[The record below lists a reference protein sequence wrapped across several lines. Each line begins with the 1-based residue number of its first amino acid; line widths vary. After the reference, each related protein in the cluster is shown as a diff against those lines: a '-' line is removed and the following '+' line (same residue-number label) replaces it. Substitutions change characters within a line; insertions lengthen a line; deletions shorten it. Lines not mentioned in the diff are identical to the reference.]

1 MSVEGEVPLYD
12 ALSDDYDRFVNWEN
26 RLAYEMPFIE
36 RTLREVDACRVLD
49 VACGTGMHAIE
60 LARRDYKVVGTDPSV
75 PMIERAR
82 EKGSVGDL
90 AYGEV
95 RFIVAGFGELA
106 EKLALSP
113 ALRETC
119 PEPSRRACPEPGR
132 RVEGPVLSPVEGPV
146 LSPVEGPVL
155 SPVEGPVLSPVEGPV
170 LSPVEGVSG
179 PFDTVLCLGNSLPH
193 ALTAGDLSDALA
205 DFAAVLRPG
214 GLLLIQNRNF
224 DAVLARR
231 ERFMGSEAHR
241 EGDREWL
248 FVRFYD
254 FNPDGTITFNMI
266 VLRRD
271 AEGQWSQQ
279 VEATELCPLIYSE
292 LITSLTAAGF
302 TDIVCYG
309 DMQGAPFDPDRS
321 PNLVVTAR
329 KGLS

>member
-26 RLAYEMPFIE
+26 RLACEVPFIE
-36 RTLREVDACRVLD
+36 QALREADAHRVLD
-49 VACGTGMHAIE
+49 VACGTGRHAIE
-60 LARRDYKVVGTDPSV
+60 LARRGYKVVGADLSV

-82 EKGSVGDL
+82 ENAAALRQVHPERSRRAQDPAAGV
-90 AYGEV
+90 EV
-95 RFIVAGFGELA
+95 LFVVAGFGELA
-106 EKLALSP
+106 EKLALSQ
-113 ALRETC
+113 
-119 PEPSRRACPEPGR
+119 
-132 RVEGPVLSPVEGPV
+132 VEGM
-146 LSPVEGPVL
+146 
-155 SPVEGPVLSPVEGPV
+155 
-170 LSPVEGVSG
+170 SG
-179 PFDTVLCLGNSLPH
+179 PFDAVLCLGNSLPH
-193 ALTAGDLSDALA
+193 ALSAEDLGQALA

-231 ERFMGSEAHR
+231 ERFMGPEAHC

-254 FNPDGTITFNMI
+254 FHPGGTITFNMV

-279 VEATELCPLIYSE
+279 VEATELRPIISSGLIA
-292 LITSLTAAGF
+292 SLTAAAF

-309 DMQGAPFDPDRS
+309 DMQGVPFDRDHS

-329 KGLS
+329 RIA

>member
-1 MSVEGEVPLYD
+1 MSVEGAVPLYD

-36 RTLREVDACRVLD
+36 RTLRKVDACRVLD

-60 LARRDYKVVGTDPSV
+60 LARCGYKVVGADPSV

-90 AYGEV
+90 AHGEV
-95 RFIVAGFGELA
+95 RFIVAGFGELV

-113 ALRETC
+113 VLREAC
-119 PEPSRRACPEPGR
+119 PEPSPRARPEQSR
-132 RVEGPVLSPVEGPV
+132 RVEGPVLSSVEGPV
-146 LSPVEGPVL
+146 LSSVEGPVL
-155 SPVEGPVLSPVEGPV
+155 SSVEGLSD
-170 LSPVEGVSG
+170 
-179 PFDTVLCLGNSLPH
+179 PFDAVLCLGNSLPH

-205 DFAAVLRPG
+205 DFAAVLRTG

-224 DAVLARR
+224 DAVLACR
-231 ERFMGSEAHR
+231 ERFMGPEAHL

-254 FNPDGTITFNMI
+254 FNSDGTITFNMV

-279 VEATELCPLIYSE
+279 VEATELRPLIYSE
-292 LITSLTAAGF
+292 LIASLTVASF

>member
-1 MSVEGEVPLYD
+1 MSVEGAVPLYD

-49 VACGTGMHAIE
+49 VACGTGVHAIE
-60 LARRDYKVVGTDPSV
+60 LARRGYKVVGADPSV
-75 PMIERAR
+75 PMIRRAR
-82 EKGSVGDL
+82 GKGSVRDL
-90 AYGEV
+90 AHGEV
-95 RFIVAGFGELA
+95 RFMVAGFGELA

-113 ALRETC
+113 VLREAC
-119 PEPSRRACPEPGR
+119 PEPSPRARPEQSR

-146 LSPVEGPVL
+146 LSPIEGPVLSSVEGPVL
-155 SPVEGPVLSPVEGPV
+155 SPGEGLSG
-170 LSPVEGVSG
+170 S
-179 PFDTVLCLGNSLPH
+179 FDAVLCLGNSLPH
-193 ALTAGDLSDALA
+193 ALIAGDLSDALA
-205 DFAAVLRPG
+205 DFAAVLRPC

-231 ERFMGSEAHR
+231 ERFMGPEAHR

-271 AEGQWSQQ
+271 AEGQWSQR
-279 VEATELCPLIYSE
+279 VEATELRPLIYSG
-292 LITSLTAAGF
+292 LIASLTAAGF

>member
-1 MSVEGEVPLYD
+1 MSVEGAVPLYD

-49 VACGTGMHAIE
+49 VACGTGMHAIQ
-60 LARRDYKVVGTDPSV
+60 LARRGYKVVGADPSV
-75 PMIERAR
+75 PMIGRAR

-119 PEPSRRACPEPGR
+119 PEPSRR
-132 RVEGPVLSPVEGPV
+132 VEGPVLSPVEG
-146 LSPVEGPVL
+146 L
-155 SPVEGPVLSPVEGPV
+155 
-170 LSPVEGVSG
+170 SG
-179 PFDTVLCLGNSLPH
+179 PFDAVLCLGNSLPH

>member
-12 ALSDDYDRFVNWEN
+12 TLSDDYDHFVNWEN

-36 RTLREVDACRVLD
+36 RTLREAGVCQVID

-60 LARRDYKVVGTDPSV
+60 LARRGYKVVGADLSA

-82 EKGSVGDL
+82 ENASIAGV
-90 AYGEV
+90 EV
-95 RFIVAGFGELA
+95 HFIVAGFGELA

-113 ALRETC
+113 
-119 PEPSRRACPEPGR
+119 
-132 RVEGPVLSPVEGPV
+132 
-146 LSPVEGPVL
+146 
-155 SPVEGPVLSPVEGPV
+155 
-170 LSPVEGVSG
+170 VEGVSG
-179 PFDTVLCLGNSLPH
+179 QFDAVLCLGNSLPH
-193 ALTAGDLSDALA
+193 VLSAADLSDALA
-205 DFAAVLRPG
+205 DFATVLRPG

-231 ERFMGSEAHR
+231 ERFMGPEAHR

-254 FNPDGTITFNMI
+254 FNPGGTITFNMV

-271 AEGQWSQQ
+271 GKGNWSQQ
-279 VEATELCPLIYSE
+279 IEATELRPLTYSE
-292 LITSLTAAGF
+292 LSASLTATGF

-309 DMQGAPFDPDRS
+309 DMEGAPFDPDRS
-321 PNLVVTAR
+321 SNLIVTAR
-329 KGLS
+329 RMA